1 MMTLKS
7 CLAALFLFALTA
19 APALAFDCT
28 KAKTGVEKAICAD
41 PALKKIDDDLAAAYG
56 AVKTGLAEADQ
67 KMMTISQKRWIARR
81 EGCGSDGQDLAA
93 CVKQKTEERLA
104 LLTGTAASGPGA
116 EGKLVPQFIAQTGTP
131 GSYDIDIALLRF
143 QEAMTPG
150 QETLNRAAGEIAAAA
165 KLGPQENVE
174 QGAIYAEADSF
185 AITYASPA
193 LLSVRHD
200 FYDNEG
206 GAHGNYGTTNLNIN
220 MESGELLKI
229 DDVLAEPSAAILTL
243 WCKQQIEAEK
253 LKRSPDIDLSEGA
266 AERDK
271 VIAEVVRDLASW
283 SIGETGITVS
293 FDPYA
298 VGAYAEGTY
307 QCRFPTAG
315 VKQMALEGALLP

>member
-1 MMTLKS
+1 MTPRASLVALPFL
-7 CLAALFLFALTA
+7 LAASSH
-19 APALAFDCT
+19 ALAFDCA

-41 PALKKIDDDLAAAYG
+41 PALKALDDALAAAYG
-56 AVKTGLAEADQ
+56 AVKAGLAEADQ
-67 KMMTISQKRWIARR
+67 KMMTNSQKRWIARR
-81 EGCGSDGQDLAA
+81 EGCGTGGQDLAV
-93 CVKQKTEERLA
+93 CVKQKTEERLV
-104 LLTGTAASGPGA
+104 LLTGKAASGPGA
-116 EGKLVPQFIAQTGTP
+116 PGKLIAQFIAQTGTP

-143 QEAMTPG
+143 EAPALPG
-150 QETLNRAAGEIAAAA
+150 EETLNRAADEIAAAA
-165 KLGPQENVE
+165 RLGPQENVE

-185 AITYASPA
+185 TITYASPA
-193 LLSVRHD
+193 FMSVRHD

-229 DDVLAEPSAAILTL
+229 EDVLAAPSAAILTL

-253 LKRSPDIDLSEGA
+253 LRRIPDIDLSEGA
-266 AERDK
+266 DERDAA
-271 VIAEVVRDLASW
+271 IAQTMRDLASW

-298 VGAYAEGTY
+298 VGAYSEGTY

-315 VKQMALEGALLP
+315 VKRMALEGALLP